1 MEICYNDTVFYPFK
15 LEHGTNYIQT
25 RIYDLLGLVVLTL
38 ISGKDSNEL
47 IFNQD
52 YSHFILHSVPVQQ
65 KVIRA
70 SF

>member
-1 MEICYNDTVFYPFK
+1 MEICYNDTVFYSFK

-25 RIYDLLGLVVLTL
+25 RIYDLLRLVVLTL

-52 YSHFILHSVPVQQ
+52 YSHFILHSVPVQPN
-65 KVIRA
+65 VIRA